1 MRRGAEARSFP
12 SPYDRNRLVAPA
24 LVEKGYSN
32 LSEPPGDALELHRLT
47 GLIHD
52 AGSEGRLIMSSNL
65 EKYKIDLEKLI
76 KLGDEMSMDLQIRA
90 IEREDD
96 LDERFREA
104 KKRTGG
110 SFEKNYQRWYTEA
123 QAVVRQIISARLPEF
138 EEIYRHNSKS
148 QQVNVTTF
156 SIQNWLFGMRSE
168 NFDDFGI
175 IVMKFNVQLDILKS
189 ASRRFE
195 TSLFDIKQIV
205 QADLFD
211 SELDAGKELLNNG
224 FLRGA
229 GAIAGVVIEKHL
241 GQVCANHDLATR
253 KKNPT
258 ISDLNELL
266 KENEIVDVPTWR
278 FIQRLA
284 DLRNLCDPNKKREPT
299 DGEVAELING
309 SEKIVKTLF

>member
-1 MRRGAEARSFP
+1 M
-12 SPYDRNRLVAPA
+12 
-24 LVEKGYSN
+24 
-32 LSEPPGDALELHRLT
+32 
-47 GLIHD
+47 I
-52 AGSEGRLIMSSNL
+52 
-65 EKYKIDLEKLI
+65 
-76 KLGDEMSMDLQIRA
+76 
-90 IEREDD
+90 
-96 LDERFREA
+96 
-104 KKRTGG
+104 
-110 SFEKNYQRWYTEA
+110 
-123 QAVVRQIISARLPEF
+123 
-138 EEIYRHNSKS
+138 
-148 QQVNVTTF
+148 
-156 SIQNWLFGMRSE
+156 SE
-168 NFDDFGI
+168 NFDEFGI
-175 IVMKFNVQLDILKS
+175 IVMKFNVQLEILKS

-284 DLRNLCDPNKKREPT
+284 DLRNLCDHNKKREPT

>member
-1 MRRGAEARSFP
+1 
-12 SPYDRNRLVAPA
+12 
-24 LVEKGYSN
+24 
-32 LSEPPGDALELHRLT
+32 
-47 GLIHD
+47 
-52 AGSEGRLIMSSNL
+52 MSSNL

-123 QAVVRQIISARLPEF
+123 QAVVLQIISARLPEF

-168 NFDDFGI
+168 NFDEFGI
-175 IVMKFNVQLDILKS
+175 IVMKFNVQLEILKS

-195 TSLFDIKQIV
+195 ASLFDIKQIV

-229 GAIAGVVIEKHL
+229 GAI
-241 GQVCANHDLATR
+241 
-253 KKNPT
+253 
-258 ISDLNELL
+258 
-266 KENEIVDVPTWR
+266 
-278 FIQRLA
+278 
-284 DLRNLCDPNKKREPT
+284 
-299 DGEVAELING
+299 
-309 SEKIVKTLF
+309 